1 MGQQNLI
8 TLTDGAPTP
17 VARAFKPARRIGETV
32 LEYHNRAGGIA
43 AGYDKLVIEHRQPT
57 RQLKS
62 TKVSFKL
69 VIPTL
74 EQTSASTATGIQ
86 PAPQKAYEHLV
97 KLEFVNPE
105 RGTAQERKNALYMA
119 RDLID
124 EQLAA
129 DAVIDL
135 DPVLF

>member
-1 MGQQNLI
+1 MAQQTIIN
-8 TLTDGAPTP
+8 LTDGAPTP
-17 VARAFKPARRIGETV
+17 VVRAFKPARRLGETAF
-32 LEYHNRAGGIA
+32 EYHNRASGIA
-43 AGYDKLVIEHRQPT
+43 VGYDKLVIEHRQPT

-62 TKVSFKL
+62 TKVSYKL
-69 VIPTL
+69 SIPTL
-74 EQTSASTATGIQ
+74 EQTSASTSTGIQ

-97 KLEFVNPE
+97 KLEFTNPE

-135 DPVLF
+135 DPTFF

>member
-1 MGQQNLI
+1 MAQQTAI
-8 TLTDGAPTP
+8 TLTDGASTP
-17 VARAFKPARRIGETV
+17 VARVFKPARRIGETV
-32 LEYHNRAGGIA
+32 LEYQNRAGGIA
-43 AGYDKLVIEHRQPT
+43 AGNDKLYIEYRAPS

-74 EQTSASTATGIQ
+74 EQTSASTSTGIQ

-97 KLEFVNPE
+97 KLEFTCPE
-105 RGTAQERKNALYMA
+105 RGTTQERKNALYMA

-124 EQLAA
+124 EALAA

>member
-1 MGQQNLI
+1 MGQQTSI
-8 TLTDGAPTP
+8 TLTDGAATP
-17 VARAFKPARRIGETV
+17 VARVFKPARRIGDTV
-32 LEYHNRAGGIA
+32 LEYHNRASGIA
-43 AGYDKLVIEHRQPT
+43 AGYDRLYIEHRQPS

-69 VIPTL
+69 VTPTL
-74 EQTSASTATGIQ
+74 EQTSASTSTGIQ

-97 KLEFVNPE
+97 KLEFTCPE

-124 EQLAA
+124 ELLTA
-129 DAVIDL
+129 DAVVDL